1 MGICIQ
7 LVDHLCG
14 SAANAATELNN
25 QISMS
30 LPGPDRIKLAVK
42 NSKYSTDV
50 INQTRSAHNVQI
62 IYFSYMNLLNRKK
75 TSNKEKSIHQIGVG
89 NV

>member
-7 LVDHLCG
+7 PVDHLCG

-62 IYFSYMNLLNRKK
+62 SYFSWMNVPNRK
-75 TSNKEKSIHQIGVG
+75 TSNKDKSIHQIGVG
-89 NV
+89 HV